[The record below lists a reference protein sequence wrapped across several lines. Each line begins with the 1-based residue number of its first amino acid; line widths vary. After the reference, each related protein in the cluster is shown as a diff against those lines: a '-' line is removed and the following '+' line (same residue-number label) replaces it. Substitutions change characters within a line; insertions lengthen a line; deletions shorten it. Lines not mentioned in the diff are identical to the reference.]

1 MGVTKTIG
9 QIDIRI
15 PILGKIYLPGL
26 MLFGIR
32 TLSVLTTRFFVA
44 GIQATNI
51 PRIIKVADVLISLS
65 SKILSIKG
73 KHGKRY

>member
-9 QIDIRI
+9 LIDIRMQ
-15 PILGKIYLPGL
+15 ILRKIYSLGL
-26 MLFGIR
+26 MPFGIR

-65 SKILSIKG
+65 SKILPTKG
-73 KHGKRY
+73 KHGKKF